1 MIIELETYVEIK
13 RGMKTKIKIKMK
25 LKMEMKIN
33 CEVIKEKSFF
43 FV

>member
-25 LKMEMKIN
+25 VEMKIN
-33 CEVIKEKSFF
+33 CDVIKEKSFF

>member
-25 LKMEMKIN
+25 MEMKIN